1 MTKQTD
7 RKERQTEL
15 LKNLHA
21 EIETLTQGER
31 WLEWLRFSVSLRAV
45 SGRRYSFNNQML
57 AFMQRPDAQY
67 LAGFK
72 AWQAQGRQVRKG
84 SKAISILGFRTFEKD
99 VILPNGKPG
108 KETVPYFPPV
118 SVFDVSDTDP
128 IEGAS
133 NVFDPDAQQTLTVRL
148 DGSDEAGHFD
158 MVAQWLQS
166 EGWSVARETI
176 PGTSNGFTR
185 NDGSKSIVVSDE
197 ISDAQAVKTL
207 IHEAA
212 HMVLHVKDD
221 GTPAVDYSAHRGVC
235 EIEAESVAY
244 VVAALLGLDT
254 SAYSVGYVAQ
264 WAEANLELI
273 SSTGENVTKAVNKI
287 AEGLGL

>member
-7 RKERQTEL
+7 RKARQTEL
-15 LKNLHA
+15 LTNLHS
-21 EIETLTQGER
+21 EIEALTSGER
-31 WLEWLRFSVSLRAV
+31 WIEWLRFSVSLRAV

-72 AWQAQGRQVRKG
+72 AWQTQGRQVRKG

-128 IEGAS
+128 IEGAT
-133 NVFDPDAQQTLTVRL
+133 NVFDPDAQTLSVRL
-148 DGSDEAGHFD
+148 EGSDDAGHFQI
-158 MVAQWLQS
+158 VAEWLQS
-166 EGWSVARETI
+166 EGWTVERAVIAGSA
-176 PGTSNGFTR
+176 NGYTK
-185 NDGSKSIVVSDE
+185 NDGSKQIVVSSE

-212 HMVLHVKDD
+212 HAILHVNED
-221 GTPAVDYSAHRGVC
+221 GSAAVDYQSHRGVC

-244 VVAALLGLDT
+244 VVAGLLGLDT
-254 SAYSVGYVAQ
+254 SAYSIGYVAQ
-264 WAEANLELI
+264 WADANLELI
-273 SSTGENVTKAVNKI
+273 SSTGENVTRAVNRI
-287 AEGLGL
+287 SDGLGI

>member
-1 MTKQTD
+1 MANKSD
-7 RKERQTEL
+7 RAERQTEL
-15 LKNLHA
+15 LKNLHS
-21 EIETLTQGER
+21 EIETLTSGER
-31 WLEWLRFSVSLRAV
+31 WIEWLRFSVSLRAV

-128 IEGAS
+128 IDGAS
-133 NVFDPDAQQTLTVRL
+133 NVFDPDAQNLVTRL
-148 DGSDEAGHFD
+148 DGSDDAGHFD
-158 MVAQWLQS
+158 MVAQWLRGQ
-166 EGWSVARETI
+166 GWSVTREAI
-176 PGTSNGFTR
+176 SGSANGFTT
-185 NDGSKSIVVSDE
+185 NDGTRRIVVRDDV
-197 ISDAQAVKTL
+197 SDAQAVKTL

-212 HMVLHVKDD
+212 HSVLHVKDD
-221 GTPAVDYSAHRGVC
+221 GLPAVDYSAHRGVC

-264 WAEANLELI
+264 WAEADLALI
-273 SSTGENVTKAVNKI
+273 SSTGENVTRAVNRI

>member
-1 MTKQTD
+1 
-7 RKERQTEL
+7 
-15 LKNLHA
+15 
-21 EIETLTQGER
+21 
-31 WLEWLRFSVSLRAV
+31 
-45 SGRRYSFNNQML
+45 
-57 AFMQRPDAQY
+57 
-67 LAGFK
+67 
-72 AWQAQGRQVRKG
+72 
-84 SKAISILGFRTFEKD
+84 
-99 VILPNGKPG
+99 
-108 KETVPYFPPV
+108 
-118 SVFDVSDTDP
+118 
-128 IEGAS
+128 
-133 NVFDPDAQQTLTVRL
+133 
-148 DGSDEAGHFD
+148 